1 MKALISERLRTPRLI
16 AERLAPEH
24 EPDLARLALDARV
37 YPTLWPSPYPPTE
50 ADVHDGLR
58 RQLDLWERHG
68 FGLWLLRDRATGEFV
83 GRGGL
88 EYTDAPGRLS
98 VELAWAIVPE
108 RWRQGLATEL
118 ARAAV
123 RTGFQDLDLMELM
136 TEANIISVF
145 IGIESPNEAS
155 LRETRKFQNVRAGG
169 TMLEKVHRIQE
180 AGLEV
185 WSGMILG
192 FDHDDASIFEEQLR
206 FGSSPKRVGNFGPFF
221 SWQFI

>member
-1 MKALISERLRTPRLI
+1 MKTLISERLRTPRLI

-24 EPDLARLALDARV
+24 EPDLARLALDPRV
-37 YPTLWPSPYPPTE
+37 YPTLWQFPYPPTA

-58 RQLDLWERHG
+58 RQLNLWERHG
-68 FGLWLLRDRATGEFV
+68 FGLWLLRDRASGEFV

-123 RTGFQDLDLMELM
+123 RTGFEELDLMELVAL
-136 TEANIISVF
+136 TLPHNA
-145 IGIESPNEAS
+145 AS
-155 LRETRKFQNVRAGG
+155 RRVMEKVGFSYDRDIVHAGVAHVLFRLARPPGGGPAGAAGG
-169 TMLEKVHRIQE
+169 DPPGAL
-180 AGLEV
+180 
-185 WSGMILG
+185 LG
-192 FDHDDASIFEEQLR
+192 SALPRRQPL
-206 FGSSPKRVGNFGPFF
+206 
-221 SWQFI
+221 

>member
-24 EPDLARLALDARV
+24 EPDLARLALDPRV
-37 YPTLWPSPYPPTE
+37 YPTLWPFPYPPTE
-50 ADVHDGLR
+50 ADIHDGLR
-58 RQLDLWERHG
+58 RQLNLWERHG

-123 RTGFQDLDLMELM
+123 RTGFDELDVTELVALTLPHNAASRRVMEKVGFTYDRDIVHAGL
-136 TEANIISVF
+136 THVLYRLARRAAGGPVPAT
-145 IGIESPNEAS
+145 GT
-155 LRETRKFQNVRAGG
+155 ETRRG
-169 TMLEKVHRIQE
+169 RC
-180 AGLEV
+180 
-185 WSGMILG
+185 
-192 FDHDDASIFEEQLR
+192 
-206 FGSSPKRVGNFGPFF
+206 
-221 SWQFI
+221 

>member
-1 MKALISERLRTPRLI
+1 MKTLISERLRTPRLI

-24 EPDLARLALDARV
+24 EPFLARLALDPRV
-37 YPTLWPSPYPPTE
+37 YPTLWPFPYPPTE
-50 ADVHDGLR
+50 ADVQDGLR
-58 RQLDLWERHG
+58 RQLNLWEHHG

-123 RTGFQDLDLMELM
+123 RTGFQDLDLMELVAL
-136 TEANIISVF
+136 TLPHNA
-145 IGIESPNEAS
+145 AS
-155 LRETRKFQNVRAGG
+155 RRV
-169 TMLEKVHRIQE
+169 MEKVGFTYDRDIAH
-180 AGLEV
+180 AGLAHV
-185 WSGMILG
+185 LYRLARPTDGRPAGVLDRSPPGALLG
-192 FDHDDASIFEEQLR
+192 CASPRRQPL
-206 FGSSPKRVGNFGPFF
+206 
-221 SWQFI
+221 